1 MLFELKINLT
11 DEDYFEFNKFWT
23 LRSHYGKS
31 QMLKFRLMI
40 AAMFALAILVFGMG
54 DGLSSFTLVYA
65 VPVLIALVLFQLLF
79 NKIMES
85 SLKSHIKSLKKK
97 GKMGYS
103 PESTMQF
110 GESTLTEI
118 TPTVRAEQ
126 AYSAIERISIVGDG
140 AIYLHI
146 NNVGAYIVPASAFDS
161 AQSRAAF
168 IEFIKTKCQNLDLY

>member
-103 PESTMQF
+103 PE
-110 GESTLTEI
+110 
-118 TPTVRAEQ
+118 
-126 AYSAIERISIVGDG
+126 
-140 AIYLHI
+140 
-146 NNVGAYIVPASAFDS
+146 
-161 AQSRAAF
+161 
-168 IEFIKTKCQNLDLY
+168 